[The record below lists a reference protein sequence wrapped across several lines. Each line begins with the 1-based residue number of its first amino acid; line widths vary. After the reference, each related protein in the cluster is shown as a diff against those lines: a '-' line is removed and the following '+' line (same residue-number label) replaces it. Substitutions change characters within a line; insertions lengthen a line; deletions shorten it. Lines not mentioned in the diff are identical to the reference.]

1 MKVLL
6 GEALFSIFLM
16 FTHLFLFNISLLQ
29 DTNGHFFVYNIIL
42 PTYVKNV
49 NDYILMWPTELLYKL
64 TNFQFM
70 HNNL

>member
-16 FTHLFLFNISLLQ
+16 FTHLFLFNISQLQ
-29 DTNGHFFVYNIIL
+29 DTNAHCLVYDVIL
-42 PTYVKNV
+42 LTYVKNV
-49 NDYILMWPTELLYKL
+49 NDILMWPTELLYKL